1 MLFPANQMT
10 EPLTLADRYMDLDGL
25 AVYSSL
31 SRTTL
36 RRHMRDNQMPFFKVD
51 GKILVRQREFDLWL
65 ERYRGPD
72 NLQVV
77 ADSVVRELKS
87 DRLSEGH

>member
-10 EPLTLADRYMDLDGL
+10 TPLTLADRYMDLEGL

-31 SRTTL
+31 SRSTL
-36 RRHMRDNQMPFFKVD
+36 RRHIRDNQMPYFRVD
-51 GKILVRQREFDLWL
+51 GKLLVKQREFDSWL

-72 NLQVV
+72 NLQAV
-77 ADSVVRELKS
+77 ADSVVLELN
-87 DRLSEGH
+87 RTA